1 MSSNLF
7 SWVDL
12 SSVIF
17 KIVFIVGIYDGCT
30 HSEPDTD
37 MEHAHTILVEGCESR
52 HGMVAGG
59 MVYVMLQYSAP
70 LVTAARHASGPLAAL

>member
-1 MSSNLF
+1 MAAPIQSLTLTCN
-7 SWVDL
+7 
-12 SSVIF
+12 
-17 KIVFIVGIYDGCT
+17 T
-30 HSEPDTD
+30 
-37 MEHAHTILVEGCESR
+37 HTILIEGCERR

>member
-1 MSSNLF
+1 MGR
-7 SWVDL
+7 
-12 SSVIF
+12 
-17 KIVFIVGIYDGCT
+17 FIVRDIQNSFLLWEYMMAAPIQSLTLTCNT
-30 HSEPDTD
+30 
-37 MEHAHTILVEGCESR
+37 HTILVEGCESR